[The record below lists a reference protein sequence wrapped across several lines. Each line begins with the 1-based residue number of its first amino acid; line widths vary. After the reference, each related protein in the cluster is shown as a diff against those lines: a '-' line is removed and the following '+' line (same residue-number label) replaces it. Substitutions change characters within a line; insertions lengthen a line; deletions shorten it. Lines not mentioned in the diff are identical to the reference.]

1 MLVDQYTVQCTV
13 GYIDLPLTR
22 SQTPLSLITCRQKLV
37 ERVGR
42 ISGLGGLC
50 LRFHPKCS
58 KFGTVLHL
66 GPKILGKIKIK
77 ICGVKGT
84 VFLTIENVKNGI
96 L

>member
-1 MLVDQYTVQCTV
+1 MKKY
-13 GYIDLPLTR
+13 R
-22 SQTPLSLITCRQKLV
+22 
-37 ERVGR
+37 GR
-42 ISGLGGLC
+42 ISRDTAPLKFSAHNLADEFVKWWGESVAWGGLC

-66 GPKILGKIKIK
+66 GPKILGKIKK
-77 ICGVKGT
+77 IGGVKGT